1 MALALQIEKVF
12 TQISERVKSVDLHP
26 TEPWILVGLY
36 SGNVCIWNYQTQT
49 KEKSFKVTESPVR
62 SAKFI
67 ARKHWIVTGAD
78 DKFVRV
84 YNYNTMEL
92 IKDFEAHTDYIRCFA
107 IHPTLPCVLSTSDDK
122 LIKIWDWEKDWEC
135 TRSFEG
141 HSHYVMQAVFDPKD
155 TNFFASASLDSTIKI
170 WNLGSSTPVATL
182 DGHSKGINCVH
193 YFVGGEKPLL
203 LSGSDDQTVKVWDYE
218 TKSCVQ
224 TLEGHK
230 HNVTAVSAHPEFSI
244 IITVSEDGT
253 IRTWDAKALR
263 PLSTLD
269 YGLERVWAIGSLEG
283 SDKVAFGCDGG
294 TIMVKLNGSNHE
306 GEH

>member
-1 MALALQIEKVF
+1 MGEC
-12 TQISERVKSVDLHP
+12 LHRFQKG
-26 TEPWILVGLY
+26 ILVSLY

-92 IKDFEAHTDYIRCFA
+92 IKEFEAHTDYIRCLS

-141 HSHYVMQAVFDPKD
+141 HSYYVMQA
-155 TNFFASASLDSTIKI
+155 I

-193 YFVGGEKPLL
+193 YFLGGEKPLL

-230 HNVTAVSAHPEFSI
+230 HNVTAISTHPEFSLI
-244 IITVSEDGT
+244 FTVSED
-253 IRTWDAKALR
+253 
-263 PLSTLD
+263 
-269 YGLERVWAIGSLEG
+269 
-283 SDKVAFGCDGG
+283 
-294 TIMVKLNGSNHE
+294 
-306 GEH
+306 